1 MASITE
7 LTCPLC
13 SSAAHIKFD
22 YRDFCKHLR
31 LFHAH
36 QPGFKVP
43 CRINGCQRSYTN
55 LRSYQNHVSNV
66 HNWVKD
72 ERLVFDEE
80 ECLPTNDKLCDNL
93 DDSSDDNNSNDD
105 NDDNDRTNTGIFDYC
120 DYEQSDKTLDISSYS
135 QGYSQEML
143 QKSSAIFLLGLK
155 EKYKLTQT
163 AIQGIIEGFTNVTQQ
178 QMDSLQLQVY

>member
-105 NDDNDRTNTGIFDYC
+105 NDDITQAFLITVIMNNLTKHLTFQVTPRV
-120 DYEQSDKTLDISSYS
+120 TLR
-135 QGYSQEML
+135 
-143 QKSSAIFLLGLK
+143 KCFR
-155 EKYKLTQT
+155 
-163 AIQGIIEGFTNVTQQ
+163 NH
-178 QMDSLQLQVY
+178 QLSFCLV